1 MIVVTMTSWVK
12 RIGSVKK
19 VVNSIMNNTMKPDRV
34 YLNLSKSEFDFE
46 RVELPKDL
54 VDYFNSD
61 ERLIINW
68 VDGKNT
74 KSMKKIFPIL
84 DYLDDDDIIITAD
97 DDLLFPKDFIESR
110 LDDFNK
116 FGKKYSITS
125 NRSNMGFLPNMYVA
139 AANSLYT
146 KRMLKNWNKYVN
158 DEIINTYNDDRT
170 YLYILWL
177 NGFLNKPCTK
187 YDVKELLNLYN
198 LNLDETSLSKSKQVI
213 FAKKYDNVAV
223 QRLKKITNKNIN
235 NIFGLFSESE
245 DENSNLEEMKS
256 IVLNGIN
263 ERYSRIIKLR
273 KDIADGKI
281 VKVHVSDGKFVWKR
295 IK

>member
-1 MIVVTMTSWVK
+1 MIVVTMTSWIK

-46 RVELPKDL
+46 KVELPKDL
-54 VDYFNSD
+54 VEYFDSD

-110 LDDFNK
+110 LNDFNK

-125 NRSNMGFLPNMYVA
+125 NRSNMGFLPKMYVA

-235 NIFGLFSESE
+235 NIFGLFS
-245 DENSNLEEMKS
+245 
-256 IVLNGIN
+256 
-263 ERYSRIIKLR
+263 
-273 KDIADGKI
+273 
-281 VKVHVSDGKFVWKR
+281 
-295 IK
+295 